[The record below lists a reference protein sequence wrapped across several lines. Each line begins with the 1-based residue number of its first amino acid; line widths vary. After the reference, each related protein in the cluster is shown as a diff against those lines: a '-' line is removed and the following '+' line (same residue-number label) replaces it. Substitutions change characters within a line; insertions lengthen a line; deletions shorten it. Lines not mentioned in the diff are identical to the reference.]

1 MPDSEPKL
9 VMALKV
15 RDEEDIL
22 DQNLRYH
29 RAQGVDFFIVT
40 DNGSTD
46 RTPEILARWA
56 DAGLAKVIDEPGDD
70 LAQSG
75 HEWITRMAREAAT
88 EHGADWVI
96 HADADE
102 LWWPLEGSIKDA
114 LASIPAEYGV
124 VIGPRAEFAARPDGP
139 GEFYERLT
147 LRTARFMLRPKVA
160 HRAYPDVF
168 VLHEG
173 QHDVT
178 IGADLPDAFERVRPP
193 GRPVL
198 RAVREE
204 AASGEDFR
212 LVWAPRFP
220 LEIFHFP
227 IRSLAQYRLRVEVLL
242 ANPAFANPDMIGR
255 LNRARE
261 RDDLE
266 EFYAGLLADE
276 SQIERELEAG
286 DLVHDDRVKRF
297 MEGVTDGFGAGPRPD
312 IGAGLRPEELEAER
326 AALEIDAMHVLARTE
341 RMLMIRN
348 DHRNRLRRATRVK
361 PKRRPL
367 RRRLRI
373 LAGRLLGRG
382 PDPADAGGPEEN
394 GDSAVPEA

>member
-1 MPDSEPKL
+1 MSETEPKL

-22 DQNLRYH
+22 EHNLSYH

-46 RTPEILARWA
+46 RTPEILRRWA
-56 DAGLAKVIDEPGDD
+56 DAGLVKVIDEPGDD
-70 LAQSG
+70 LARNG

-96 HADADE
+96 HGDADE
-102 LWWPLEGSIKDA
+102 FWWPLEGSIKDA
-114 LASIPAEYGV
+114 LATIPPEYGV
-124 VIGPRAEFAARPDGP
+124 VIGPRAEFVARPDGP

-147 LRTARFMLRPKVA
+147 LRTARFLLRPKVA

-227 IRSLAQYRLRVEVLL
+227 IRSLAQYRLRVDVLL
-242 ANPAFANPDMIGR
+242 ANPAFANPDMLGR
-255 LNRARE
+255 LNVARE
-261 RDDLE
+261 RDNLE
-266 EFYAGLLADE
+266 EFYAGLLPDE
-276 SQIERELEAG
+276 AQIEREVAAG
-286 DLVHDDRVKRF
+286 DLVHDERIKEF
-297 MEGVTDGFGAGPRPD
+297 MAGIAEDFGGGPRPVVA
-312 IGAGLRPEELEAER
+312 AGSKELEDER
-326 AALEIDAMHVLARTE
+326 AALEVDAMHVLARTE

-348 DHRNRLRRATRVK
+348 DHRNRLRRATRVT

-367 RRRLRI
+367 RRRLRM
-373 LAGRLLGRG
+373 LAGRLLGRTPPPAEAEGAEGEAEGG
-382 PDPADAGGPEEN
+382 PDQDA
-394 GDSAVPEA
+394 